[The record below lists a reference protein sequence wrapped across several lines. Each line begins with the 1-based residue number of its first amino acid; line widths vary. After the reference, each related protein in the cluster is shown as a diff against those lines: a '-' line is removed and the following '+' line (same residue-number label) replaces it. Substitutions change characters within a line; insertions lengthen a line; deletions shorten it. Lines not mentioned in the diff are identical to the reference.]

1 MEKIGATL
9 KVDKTFDPISSLL
22 EKTGLICREIAR
34 DVILLDVGRKVKTT
48 SEYAR
53 LLHAGQGTVQKAFK
67 RLEEMQ
73 AMVLESR
80 GHLGTYL
87 AAKDLGRLW
96 AVSGLGIVTCVMPL
110 PDSREYEGI
119 ATALAH
125 LFDASNIPLNL
136 LHLNGARRRIEHL
149 KSGADFVV
157 LSRFSADLALAGD
170 PTLKVFLSSVPGSFY
185 DSASFT
191 VMVKADAA
199 DRKGG
204 IRRVGIDETSWDH
217 AAVTRLEF
225 QDAPVEFVQSPYHMI
240 PDLILG
246 RAIDAAVWRRT
257 TRRVQAASEALSF
270 QPLRS
275 EAARGVSEALSRL
288 ALVGTK
294 ENGVTKSFISEVV
307 DERRMLEIRNEVIAG
322 QRLPLF

>member
-1 MEKIGATL
+1 MT
-9 KVDKTFDPISSLL
+9 SLL

-34 DVILLDVGRKVKTT
+34 DLIPLNVGRKVKTT

-53 LLHAGQGTVQKAFK
+53 LLRAGQGTVQKAFK

-96 AVSGLGIVTCVMPL
+96 AVSGLGIVTSVMPL

-125 LFDASNIPLNL
+125 LFDTSNIPLNL

-157 LSRFSADLALAGD
+157 LSRFSADRALAED
-170 PTLKVFLSSVPGSFY
+170 STLQVFLSSVPGSFY
-185 DSASFT
+185 DSNSLT
-191 VMVKADAA
+191 VMVEADAA

-204 IRRVGIDETSWDH
+204 IQRVGIDETSWDH

-225 QDAPVEFVQSPYHMI
+225 EDAPVEFIQSPYHMI

-246 RAIDAAVWRRT
+246 RAIDAAVWRTT

-270 QPLRS
+270 RPLRS
-275 EAARGVSEALSRL
+275 EAARRASEALSRL
-288 ALVGTK
+288 ALVGT
-294 ENGVTKSFISEVV
+294 EGNGVTKSLFSEIV
-307 DERRMLEIRNEVIAG
+307 DERHMLEIRNEVIAG
-322 QRLPLF
+322 KRLPLF

>member
-1 MEKIGATL
+1 VTL
-9 KVDKTFDPISSLL
+9 KVDKTFDPMSSLL

-34 DVILLDVGRKVKTT
+34 DLIPLDVGRKVKTT

-53 LLHAGQGTVQKAFK
+53 LLRAGQGTVQKAFK

-96 AVSGLGIVTCVMPL
+96 AVSGLGIVTGVMPL

-125 LFDASNIPLNL
+125 LFDVANIPLNL

-157 LSRFSADLALAGD
+157 LSRFSAERALAED
-170 PTLKVFLSSVPGSFY
+170 PTLRVFLSSVPGSFY
-185 DSASFT
+185 DSNSLR
-191 VMVKADAA
+191 VMVEADAT

-225 QDAPVEFVQSPYHMI
+225 EDAPVEFIQSPYHMI

-246 RAIDAAVWRRT
+246 RAIDAAVWRTT

-270 QPLRS
+270 RRLRS
-275 EAARGVSEALSRL
+275 EDARRVSEAQSRL
-288 ALVGTK
+288 ALVGTE
-294 ENGVTKSFISEVV
+294 ENGITKSLFSEIV

-322 QRLPLF
+322 ERLPLF

>member
-1 MEKIGATL
+1 M
-9 KVDKTFDPISSLL
+9 DKTVDPMASLL
-22 EKTGLICREIAR
+22 EKTGLISREIAR
-34 DVILLDVGRKVKTT
+34 DLMPLDVGRKVKTT

-53 LLHAGQGTVQKAFK
+53 LLRAGQGTVQKAFK

-73 AMVLESR
+73 AMALESR

-149 KSGADFVV
+149 RSGADFVV
-157 LSRFSADLALAGD
+157 LSRFSADRALAED
-170 PTLKVFLSSVPGSFY
+170 PTLEVFLSSVPGSFY
-185 DSASFT
+185 DSDSLA
-191 VMVKADAA
+191 VMVEADAA

-217 AAVTRLEF
+217 STVTRLEF
-225 QDAPVEFVQSPYHMI
+225 EDTPVEFVQSPYHMI

-257 TRRVQAASEALSF
+257 TRRVQAASEALSLR
-270 QPLRS
+270 PLRS
-275 EAARGVSEALSRL
+275 EAARRVSEDQSRL
-288 ALVGTK
+288 ALVGT
-294 ENGVTKSFISEVV
+294 EESGVTRSLFSEIV
-307 DERRMLEIRNEVIAG
+307 DERRMLKIRNEVIAG

>member
-1 MEKIGATL
+1 M
-9 KVDKTFDPISSLL
+9 DKTFDPMSSLL

-34 DVILLDVGRKVKTT
+34 DLIPLDVGRKVKTT

-53 LLHAGQGTVQKAFK
+53 LLQAGQGTVQKAFK

-157 LSRFSADLALAGD
+157 LSRFSADRALGED
-170 PTLKVFLSSVPGSFY
+170 PTLEVFLSSVPGSFY
-185 DSASFT
+185 DSDSLT
-191 VMVKADAA
+191 VMVEADAA

-204 IRRVGIDETSWDH
+204 VRRVGIDETSWDH

-225 QDAPVEFVQSPYHMI
+225 EDAPVEFVQSPYHMI

-275 EAARGVSEALSRL
+275 DAARRVSEALSRL
-288 ALVGTK
+288 AIVGTE